1 MFAIIKTGGK
11 QYEVAEGMVIAIE
24 KLVGEDNSTVE
35 FEPLLIAEEDG
46 SKVSVGTPGVAGAK
60 VVGTIMEHM
69 RDRKIRV
76 EKYKAK
82 VRYHKVYGHRQ
93 HKTKVRID
101 TISA

>member
-11 QYEVAEGMVIAIE
+11 QYQVTEGMVIAIE
-24 KLVGEDNSTVE
+24 KLVGEGNSIVE
-35 FEPLLIAEEDG
+35 FEPFLIAEEDG
-46 SKVSVGTPGVAGAK
+46 SKVSVGTPTVAGAK
-60 VVGTIMEHM
+60 VVGTILEQT